1 VSAETSLKEGR
12 LDDALAELQEQV
24 KKEPANP
31 ALRTFLFQLLTVR
44 GDWDRALTQLNVAG
58 EMDPL
63 ALPMKQTYTEALR
76 CELLRKK
83 VFAGETAPL
92 VFGEPEEW
100 VALLIEAAKKAGT
113 GSFEESVTLRE
124 KAFEAAPTTT
134 GTIND
139 QPFEWIADADPRLGP
154 VFEAVVNGRY
164 YWIPAHRIREITI
177 DAPEDLR
184 DMVWAP
190 VEFTWANGGQV
201 VGLIPTRYPGS
212 EASEDHLIRLSRK
225 TEWYEAAPDLWF
237 GLGQRLIAT
246 DAGEFPLLEI
256 RNIKLDT
263 GLDPAVDAGDEDA
276 AASESEGSDG

>member
-44 GDWDRALTQLNVAG
+44 GDWDRAMTQLSVAG
-58 EMDPL
+58 EMDPT
-63 ALPMKQTYTEALR
+63 ALPMKQTYSEALR
-76 CELLRKK
+76 CEMLRKK
-83 VFAGETAPL
+83 VFAGETSPL
-92 VFGEPEEW
+92 IFGEPEEW
-100 VALLIEAAKKAGT
+100 VALLIEGVKKAGQ
-113 GSFEESVTLRE
+113 GRFEESVTLRE
-124 KAFEAAPTTT
+124 QAFEAAPTTS
-134 GTIND
+134 GKIND

-154 VFEAVVNGRY
+154 VFEAIVNGRY
-164 YWIPAHRIREITI
+164 YWIPAHRIRQITV
-177 DAPEDLR
+177 DKPEDLR

-212 EASEDHLIRLSRK
+212 EASEDDLIRLSRK
-225 TEWYEAAPDLWF
+225 TDWVEAAPDLWY
-237 GLGQRLIAT
+237 GIGQRILAT

-256 RNIKLDT
+256 RSITFDT
-263 GLDPAVDAGDEDA
+263 GEEEAE
-276 AASESEGSDG
+276 ASESEGTDG